1 MEAQNYGN
9 HRKWVPLYHF
19 VAAGLVLIFFLVS
32 IWRLIKQ
39 PSIGQT
45 INLGMAGALILVFFY
60 ARATAIAVQDRV
72 IRVEEKLRLR
82 DLAGS
87 ELDGRIDEFTTA
99 QLISLRFAS
108 DAELP
113 DLARKVLDEKITDRD
128 AIKKMVQNWRPDHAR
143 A

>member
-1 MEAQNYGN
+1 MDAQNYGN

-19 VAAGLVLIFFLVS
+19 VAGGLVLIFFLVS

-87 ELDGRIDEFTTA
+87 ELDGRIDEFTTT